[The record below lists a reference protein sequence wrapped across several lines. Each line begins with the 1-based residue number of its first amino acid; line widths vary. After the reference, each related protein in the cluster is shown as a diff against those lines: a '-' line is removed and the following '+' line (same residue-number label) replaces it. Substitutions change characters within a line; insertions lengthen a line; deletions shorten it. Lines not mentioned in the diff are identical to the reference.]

1 VNMRAGHMPA
11 ADDNGITYLKIP
23 VNAV

>member
-1 VNMRAGHMPA
+1 MRAGRMPA
-11 ADDNGITYLKIP
+11 ADENGITYLKIP